1 MHCVSLVSM
10 EARNASQKHK
20 SSKVLMTQM
29 VKLIWLSIFIV
40 VVVFIMW
47 DVESEGPVLTTLVD
61 MEKE

>member
-1 MHCVSLVSM
+1 MHCVLLVSM

-20 SSKVLMTQM
+20 RSSDDTDGKTHLAFY
-29 VKLIWLSIFIV
+29 SIV